1 MKKKY
6 VAPESKLIALNL
18 NESIAAS
25 GGIDEVGGMAV
36 LKFYSTMDG
45 CRDLYT
51 ERVAV
56 YDSLKSGGEFI
67 DYYNDFMA
75 KVKEQGAYEAYFM
88 CFNGMQN
95 S

>member
-25 GGIDEVGGMAV
+25 AGSDLVGGMAV
-36 LKFYSTMDG
+36 IHFQNIMDG

-51 ERVAV
+51 GKVAV
-56 YDSLKSGGEFI
+56 SKDLPGTDFI
-67 DYYNDFMA
+67 HYYNDLMI
-75 KVKEQGAYEAYFM
+75 KVKEQGAYEAYFL
-88 CFNGMQN
+88 CFNGSQN
-95 S
+95 I

>member
-25 GGIDEVGGMAV
+25 GGSSEIGGMAI
-36 LKFYSTMDG
+36 LKFYAKEDG
-45 CRDLYT
+45 CRALYT

-56 YDSLKSGGEFI
+56 ADHLIAGGEFI

-75 KVKEQGAYEAYFM
+75 KVSQQGAFEAYFM

-95 S
+95 V

>member
-18 NESIAAS
+18 NESIAMS
-25 GGIDEVGGMAV
+25 GGISEVGGMAV
-36 LKFYSTMDG
+36 LKFYANQDG
-45 CRDLYT
+45 CRKLYT

-56 YDSLKSGGEFI
+56 SDHLLAGGDFL
-67 DYYNDFMA
+67 DYYNDFMG
-75 KVKEQGAYEAYFM
+75 KVQAQGAFEAYFM

-95 S
+95 I